1 MRRVKEQAPEN
12 QIETLGFVMAVF
24 IAEMFHNE
32 SLAWAIARRVFM
44 SIDLFKESPLY
55 QSLVKQAKEEGMAQG
70 IAQGMREIAQSALES
85 HFGPLSADVLQALSA
100 ADEATLKAVV
110 ASNSLEQ
117 VRQHLGLEP
126 QG

>member
-1 MRRVKEQAPEN
+1 
-12 QIETLGFVMAVF
+12 
-24 IAEMFHNE
+24 
-32 SLAWAIARRVFM
+32 M

-70 IAQGMREIAQSALES
+70 MREIAQSALES
-85 HFGPLSADVLQALSA
+85 RFGPLSADVLQALSA

-117 VRQHLGLEP
+117 VRQQLGLEP
-126 QG
+126 QRE